1 MARDNDVPLRHHS
14 TFILAATALIS
25 ASETYNEALAL
36 EARVVFCASQQ
47 KSACGARVAV
57 GATTSV
63 AKHRRPYTRSPRAA
77 AADTDD
83 NAASAADVAVANDDT
98 AIDALLRAAPGAT
111 LQRATKRATPRR
123 ARRSSP
129 RLRWRHA
136 MPHVMPRE
144 SAPPHARPTARI
156 HAATRMYAPPRA
168 RTASHA
174 RLPTRRGAKRDR
186 CARLNGYTITCA
198 APSFRGW
205 RAATELYN
213 QRRRTRLSKP
223 FPMPLRHHDH
233 VLLCIKRKSIA
244 LRVPP
249 QG

>member
-1 MARDNDVPLRHHS
+1 LRLFFSGFKKRQLDMARDNDVPLRHHS

-123 ARRSSP
+123 ARRPSP
-129 RLRWRHA
+129 RQRWRHA

-144 SAPPHARPTARI
+144 SAPQHARPTARI
-156 HAATRMYAPPRA
+156 HAGTRMYAPPRA
-168 RTASHA
+168 GIASHA
-174 RLPTRRGAKRDR
+174 RAADATRRE
-186 CARLNGYTITCA
+186 ARSL
-198 APSFRGW
+198 
-205 RAATELYN
+205 RAA
-213 QRRRTRLSKP
+213 
-223 FPMPLRHHDH
+223 
-233 VLLCIKRKSIA
+233 
-244 LRVPP
+244 
-249 QG
+249 